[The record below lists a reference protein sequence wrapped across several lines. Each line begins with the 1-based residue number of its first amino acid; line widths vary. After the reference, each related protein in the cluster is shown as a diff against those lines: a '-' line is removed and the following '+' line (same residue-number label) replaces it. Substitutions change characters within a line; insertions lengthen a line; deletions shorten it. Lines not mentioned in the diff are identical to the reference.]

1 MQIEY
6 VKPYQSPLGSVTPA
20 AKIQLVAGSVR
31 LLAVDLSFADSGGSC
46 YVQLHDV
53 LAAGS
58 ISDATMVMPF
68 GVPVDGTTQLIQ
80 LLSWGP
86 DAWLF
91 QTAVTLAASSTR
103 YTYTASTVKF
113 VAKGRWL

>member
-1 MQIEY
+1 MQIEFE
-6 VKPYQSPLGSVTPA
+6 KPYQSDLGSVAPA
-20 AKIQLVAGSVR
+20 AKIQIVAGPAR

-53 LAAGS
+53 LAAGT

-68 GVPVDGTTQLIQ
+68 GVPLDGTTQLVQ

-91 QTAVTLAASSTR
+91 QRAVTLAASSTR
-103 YTYTASTVKF
+103 YTYTASAVKF